1 MASVDTTASPA
12 VAPPP
17 ALADVP
23 FIDALSES
31 AANES
36 DGGDPAGT
44 GAAPPPADA
53 ERCES
58 RDSPDRDQGT
68 PAARPP
74 LKSALRKGAARR
86 RLQVVINESRNTYCE
101 AAVEREEAGPAPLL
115 VRALSLHLPEV
126 LTCQTAGA
134 DAFDRIVAEG
144 GEQLQ
149 ETPVDDSE
157 GSECSMET
165 LEELA
170 GPAPLARLDDDITLE
185 TPAEPPAEEPEVSN
199 VTPSSGDTAEPVDPQ
214 PSEQSVSVDP
224 QDGAAGKETQECT
237 QKAANDIAN
246 DNSESAES
254 ELVCDLKERS
264 PSPVD
269 MRPEQQEPAANECSD
284 ARSPSPEACSAQPPR
299 APDWRNLPDLVSD
312 GARAAA
318 ADQPPSPPAGSVL
331 TIANVQQHDRV
342 MEIADSRAH
351 GVLGGILKGGRLWAG
366 GRGAESDDSGDS
378 QPRRGRGRSVRFEG
392 RAPPEPAPRHL
403 PPPPPPLP
411 PAPESDGESSLSSLE
426 TVVARSGARPSP
438 QLETELTGE
447 QRALAQLTL
456 GSPLGRT
463 SADVA
468 RAIEQNSLR
477 RSLVH
482 ASEKRSGEVAGGA
495 ADVAANPH
503 TGASVAPPGRQS
515 FDGDLDKTP
524 LSVKGCGRQSF
535 FRDSLF
541 PSLDIEVPR
550 DVREWKISETL
561 FPPPTPPPVI
571 SPQSVTESVPEPS
584 PLPVPVPGPQSAPVP
599 VSAPSSHP
607 VPVSA
612 PPPVPAS
619 ASAPFLTSVPASVPH
634 AAPVSIPSPSWAPA
648 VPSVPPLS
656 PSSVAPPSAA
666 PAPVPAPRALEIE
679 PERQRPVHG
688 LSSAPSSQQPGGAAA
703 APRQQQSG
711 AVSSRTRQ
719 SPRQPGR
726 SPGAVADA
734 RILHAAQQL
743 FRESAQQEGQ
753 PSQPQA
759 AHTHQLQHSFQQAR
773 HTFQQASNQPPPQT
787 YHQIPQ
793 QTPQRTIQHRFQET
807 YGQIS
812 PHSFQQTPQTYQETP
827 QHVLQRTYEN
837 TPPHNYRHT
846 SQETYRHT
854 YQQSH
859 QQTSEQYLQA
869 AHPGLPP
876 VRGPAAARPTVA
888 APPSRWSTPEMVGW
902 DRVSPQT
909 AAGARHS
916 AASSADSKDSLGS
929 QRSRDSRSSYSL
941 DDIDDVLSEP
951 TPAVPPAAGS
961 GDSGYGS
968 TDGRAGAETD
978 ELAAFAER
986 ESARTERLRRRYVS
1000 PGGEPGARQPAVR
1013 RVRSGSERTG
1023 WTPVADAFGQLAPRG
1038 TRPAVETMSHGY
1050 VYPEYVPARV
1060 PPLPP
1065 RQGQVRPAPTGWPSV
1080 GQRADWGGGPP
1091 WAEQH
1096 GQWLPGR
1103 AHSGHLVHPGLGA
1116 GPRDDRLRRSA
1127 HY

>member
-36 DGGDPAGT
+36 DGSDPAGT
-44 GAAPPPADA
+44 GAAPPPPDA

-74 LKSALRKGAARR
+74 LKSALRKGTARR

-185 TPAEPPAEEPEVSN
+185 TPAEPPAKEPEVSS

-214 PSEQSVSVDP
+214 PSEQSVSVSP
-224 QDGAAGKETQECT
+224 QDGAAGEETQECT
-237 QKAANDIAN
+237 QKAANDVTN

-254 ELVCDLKERS
+254 EVVCDLKERS
-264 PSPVD
+264 PSPVEI
-269 MRPEQQEPAANECSD
+269 RPGQQEPAANECSD

-403 PPPPPPLP
+403 PPPPPP

-482 ASEKRSGEVAGGA
+482 AGEKRS
-495 ADVAANPH
+495 
-503 TGASVAPPGRQS
+503 
-515 FDGDLDKTP
+515 
-524 LSVKGCGRQSF
+524 
-535 FRDSLF
+535 
-541 PSLDIEVPR
+541 
-550 DVREWKISETL
+550 
-561 FPPPTPPPVI
+561 
-571 SPQSVTESVPEPS
+571 
-584 PLPVPVPGPQSAPVP
+584 
-599 VSAPSSHP
+599 
-607 VPVSA
+607 
-612 PPPVPAS
+612 
-619 ASAPFLTSVPASVPH
+619 
-634 AAPVSIPSPSWAPA
+634 
-648 VPSVPPLS
+648 
-656 PSSVAPPSAA
+656 
-666 PAPVPAPRALEIE
+666 
-679 PERQRPVHG
+679 
-688 LSSAPSSQQPGGAAA
+688 
-703 APRQQQSG
+703 
-711 AVSSRTRQ
+711 
-719 SPRQPGR
+719 
-726 SPGAVADA
+726 
-734 RILHAAQQL
+734 
-743 FRESAQQEGQ
+743 
-753 PSQPQA
+753 
-759 AHTHQLQHSFQQAR
+759 
-773 HTFQQASNQPPPQT
+773 
-787 YHQIPQ
+787 
-793 QTPQRTIQHRFQET
+793 
-807 YGQIS
+807 
-812 PHSFQQTPQTYQETP
+812 
-827 QHVLQRTYEN
+827 
-837 TPPHNYRHT
+837 
-846 SQETYRHT
+846 
-854 YQQSH
+854 
-859 QQTSEQYLQA
+859 
-869 AHPGLPP
+869 
-876 VRGPAAARPTVA
+876 ARPTVA
-888 APPSRWSTPEMVGW
+888 APPSRWSTPEVVGW
-902 DRVSPQT
+902 DRASPQT
-909 AAGARHS
+909 GAGARHS

-1023 WTPVADAFGQLAPRG
+1023 WTPVADGFGQPAPRG

-1065 RQGQVRPAPTGWPSV
+1065 RQGQVRPSPAGWPPSV

-1103 AHSGHLVHPGLGA
+1103 THSGHLVHPGLGA